1 MSKIKHQTIV
11 SRMQCW
17 TENIFSCFL
26 KAGKLA
32 TSRSGIGRL
41 LQACGP
47 EYENARSPNPT
58 VTEGHGFRF
67 VHGIN
72 VD

>member
-1 MSKIKHQTIV
+1 
-11 SRMQCW
+11 
-17 TENIFSCFL
+17 L

-32 TSRSGIGRL
+32 TSRSGSGRL